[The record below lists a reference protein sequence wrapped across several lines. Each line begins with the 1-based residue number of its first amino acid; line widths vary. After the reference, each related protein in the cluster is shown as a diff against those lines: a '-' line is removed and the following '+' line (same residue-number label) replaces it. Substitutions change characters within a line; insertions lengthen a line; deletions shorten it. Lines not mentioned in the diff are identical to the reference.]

1 LGRVLWHN
9 WDLGEATVRK
19 SRRQAFGQHFL
30 ASPSVLRRIVAAVAP
45 RPGDTIIEIGAGKGV
60 LTRALA
66 AEAGRVIA
74 LEKDERLIPLLQE
87 DVPGNV
93 RILHA
98 DVLRI
103 DFRRLLSDLG
113 VPEARLAGSLPYSI
127 SSPLLV
133 KILDSSDLFSD
144 CVFLLQKEVVERI
157 AATPG
162 SKKFAPLSVFIQ
174 NAFET
179 RLEFT
184 VAPGSFS
191 PPPKVTSALLSL
203 RKRPSPL
210 FEEIATAEFR
220 TFLRA
225 AFAERRKKLLNN
237 LSSFA
242 ARSRLVAAFADL
254 GLSENARAEELPAAT
269 FAALFRLL
277 ETRRQQ

>member
-1 LGRVLWHN
+1 M
-9 WDLGEATVRK
+9 RK

-30 ASPSVLRRIVAAVAP
+30 ASPSVLRRIVAVVSP
-45 RPGDTIIEIGAGKGV
+45 LPGDTIIEIGAGKGV

-66 AEAGRVIA
+66 AGAGRVVA
-74 LEKDERLIPLLQE
+74 LEKDERLIPLLEE

-103 DFRRLLSDLG
+103 DVRRLLAGLG
-113 VPEARLAGSLPYSI
+113 VPEVRLVGNLPFSI
-127 SSPLLV
+127 SSPILV
-133 KILDSSDLFSD
+133 KVLDSSDLFSD
-144 CVFLLQKEVVERI
+144 CVFLLQKEVAERI

-179 RLEFT
+179 RLEFA
-184 VAPGSFS
+184 VPPGSFS

-203 RKRPSPL
+203 RKRPAPL
-210 FEEIATAEFR
+210 FEEIATAGFR
-220 TFLRA
+220 SFLRA

-237 LSSFA
+237 L
-242 ARSRLVAAFADL
+242 AAFTARDRLRAVFGDL

-269 FAALFRLL
+269 FAALFRHL
-277 ETRRQQ
+277 EIRKKN